1 MKHVSRITLIAIVL
15 TVVVVVVAA
24 CAALNSQDAASS
36 QGSLNSAL
44 TVEEATEMVEN
55 AMTGFAE
62 GNYAAW
68 SRDWT
73 DAMKGAVKE
82 SDFLSYREQVIANY
96 GVYQSIAGIEKQP
109 GVNEGYVRW
118 SAIANFE
125 KGQIRFNFGFK
136 EDGKLIEGVFPEAI
150 SS

>member
-15 TVVVVVVAA
+15 TIVVVVLAA
-24 CAALNSQDAASS
+24 CTALNRQESASP

-44 TVEEATEMVEN
+44 TVEEATEMAEN

-62 GNYAAW
+62 GNYAIW

-73 DAMKGAVKE
+73 EAMKSAIKE
-82 SDFLSYREQVIANY
+82 SDFLSYREQVLADY
-96 GVYQSIAGIEKQP
+96 GTYQSIASIEKQP
-109 GVNEGYVRW
+109 GVNKGYVRW
-118 SAIANFE
+118 SVVANFE
-125 KGQIRFNFGFK
+125 KGQMRFNFGFK
-136 EDGKLIEGVFPEAI
+136 EDGKLIEGIFPEAV

>member
-1 MKHVSRITLIAIVL
+1 MKPISRITPMTIVL
-15 TVVVVVVAA
+15 TIAVVVITA
-24 CAALNSQDAASS
+24 CAALNREDAGSP
-36 QGSLNSAL
+36 QGRLNSAL
-44 TVEEATEMVEN
+44 TVEEATEMAEN

-73 DAMKGAVKE
+73 EAMKSAVKE
-82 SDFLSYREQVIANY
+82 RNFLSYREQVIADY
-96 GVYQSIAGIEKQP
+96 GAYQSIASIEKQP
-109 GVNEGYVRW
+109 GANEGYVRW
-118 SAIANFE
+118 SIVATFE

-136 EDGKLIEGVFPEAI
+136 EDGKLIEGIFPEAI